1 MKKRILLLCVFCITL
16 GFTYAQTSDLHI
28 TNKVTV
34 AVRTYETETIAL
46 IKADNLKKAWKAS
59 YIHVISVNPQTNLKA
74 FMRLE
79 KLLTEDPMLH
89 NPENTLII
97 CNDENEEFVKEAAT
111 GYNIVKLPA
120 LGSAGS
126 MIIEGTIK
134 PLTKEDNEPEYDF
147 KFTSEKSI

>member
-1 MKKRILLLCVFCITL
+1 
-16 GFTYAQTSDLHI
+16 
-28 TNKVTV
+28 
-34 AVRTYETETIAL
+34 
-46 IKADNLKKAWKAS
+46 
-59 YIHVISVNPQTNLKA
+59 
-74 FMRLE
+74 MRLE

-111 GYNIVKLPA
+111 GYNIVKLPV

>member
-1 MKKRILLLCVFCITL
+1 
-16 GFTYAQTSDLHI
+16 
-28 TNKVTV
+28 
-34 AVRTYETETIAL
+34 
-46 IKADNLKKAWKAS
+46 
-59 YIHVISVNPQTNLKA
+59 
-74 FMRLE
+74 MRLE

-134 PLTKEDNEPEYDF
+134 PLTK
-147 KFTSEKSI
+147 KITSRNTTSNLHQKKVYNFLTVERRLSRPLIIQIIKSK

>member
-1 MKKRILLLCVFCITL
+1 
-16 GFTYAQTSDLHI
+16 
-28 TNKVTV
+28 
-34 AVRTYETETIAL
+34 
-46 IKADNLKKAWKAS
+46 
-59 YIHVISVNPQTNLKA
+59 
-74 FMRLE
+74 MRLE

-147 KFTSEKSI
+147 KFTSLFDCRKKVKPTIDNSDYQIKIVPLKTTGFKYKTGIL